1 MGDRYRSIFRPDLF
15 AGRVAVVT
23 GGGTGIGRCIAH
35 ELASLGAVVALVG
48 RRVDPLEATAAEI
61 VSDGGSASTH
71 TCDIRDET
79 RVTATI
85 VAILATHGRIDALVN
100 NAGGQFSAPLA
111 EMSQK
116 GFETVVR
123 SNLVG
128 GFLVAREC
136 FRQWMRDNGGAVV
149 NITAYWQNGFPL
161 MGHSAAARAGMAS
174 LTETLATEWATSGV
188 RVNAVAPG
196 YVASSGYDTY
206 EGEPFDEKI
215 RELPALTLARR
226 HGTESEVS
234 AAVVFLLSEGAA
246 YITGVE
252 LLVGGGVNLQ
262 TGLWPVPAHDRLAP
276 FDGFHRAVSPEA
288 LHPRTPATPTTA
300 AASAET
306 GRHASSD
313 EFNL

>member
-1 MGDRYRSIFRPDLF
+1 MTGARVTGAPGYRSVFRPDLF
-15 AGRVAVVT
+15 AGKVAIIT

-35 ELASLGAVVALVG
+35 ELASLGATAALVG
-48 RRVDPLEATAAEI
+48 RRSEPIERTAAEI
-61 VSDGGSASTH
+61 VADGGSASTH
-71 TCDIRDET
+71 PCDIRDEDS
-79 RVTATI
+79 VTAM
-85 VAILATHGRIDALVN
+85 VAAVTERHGGVDLLVN

-123 SNLVG
+123 ANLVG

-136 FRQWMRDNGGAVV
+136 YRQSMRAHGGAIV

-174 LTETLATEWATSGV
+174 LTETLATEWAADGI

-206 EGEPFDEKI
+206 GGEPFDDKI
-215 RELPALTLARR
+215 AVLPTLSLAQR
-226 HGTESEVS
+226 HGTEAEVS
-234 AAVVFLLSEGAA
+234 AAVCFLLSEGASF
-246 YITGVE
+246 ITGVE

-262 TGLWPVPAHDRLAP
+262 TNLWPVPPHDRLPP
-276 FDGFHRAVSPEA
+276 FDGFHRSVRPAA
-288 LHPRTPATPTTA
+288 L
-300 AASAET
+300 
-306 GRHASSD
+306 D
-313 EFNL
+313 